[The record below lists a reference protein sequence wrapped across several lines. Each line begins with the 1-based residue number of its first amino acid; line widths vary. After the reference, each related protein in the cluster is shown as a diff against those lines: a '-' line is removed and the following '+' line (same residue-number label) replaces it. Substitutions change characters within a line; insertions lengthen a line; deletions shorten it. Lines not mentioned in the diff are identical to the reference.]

1 MKQKDGDS
9 TEKEDLDEMVEDKEE
24 TDSGGIEEEEELQM

>member
-1 MKQKDGDS
+1 MKQKDGYS

-24 TDSGGIEEEEELQM
+24 TDSEGIEEEEPLQM